1 MNTAAGKT
9 DPDALAPAQRLGEL
23 VSVVALLLLFGF
35 FALHQFRH
43 TGFFTAGFGSLE
55 MLALY
60 GPIIVAIA
68 APLVRAASGRRD
80 PARPLEAAANLALA
94 FGSLWL
100 LIVFP
105 LNYAHLADVLPGI
118 IRPLLAWITDNIAR
132 IVLLLQVVIGPIS
145 AALNTWRYVSAPRR
159 ASAHAG

>member
-1 MNTAAGKT
+1 MNTSAGKT
-9 DPDALAPAQRLGEL
+9 DPDALTSAQRLGEL
-23 VSVVALLLLFGF
+23 ISVVALLLLFGF
-35 FALHQFRH
+35 FALHQFGH
-43 TGFFTAGFGSLE
+43 TGFFTAGFRSLE

-60 GPIIVAIA
+60 GPIILAMVP
-68 APLVRAASGRRD
+68 PLMRAASGLRN

-94 FGSLWL
+94 LGSLWL

-105 LNYAHLADVLPGI
+105 LDYAHLADVLPGV

-145 AALNTWRYVSAPRR
+145 AALNAWRYVSVPRR